1 MRFNPLWLTSPIAQ
15 AVHGV
20 EENMLESTYDQYL
33 MLSAYDTHF
42 SYAKTPHDKLDVVRS
57 LFTDAGKG
65 THSQRSS
72 SSSASENIVTFFP
85 FFFIYSCDVVGQGP
99 QDSARG
105 RCRQAGQH
113 YPVCPAASVL
123 LPRCA
128 SIGLPLLH
136 REEPDHHVHAVHR
149 YHRGNGACTTCTAR
163 TARALVC
170 VRG

>member
-1 MRFNPLWLTSPIAQ
+1 MAQ

-72 SSSASENIVTFFP
+72 SWASKNSVTFP
-85 FFFIYSCDVVGQGP
+85 S
-99 QDSARG
+99 
-105 RCRQAGQH
+105 
-113 YPVCPAASVL
+113 
-123 LPRCA
+123 
-128 SIGLPLLH
+128 PLLF
-136 REEPDHHVHAVHR
+136 RSQ
-149 YHRGNGACTTCTAR
+149 
-163 TARALVC
+163 L
-170 VRG
+170 